1 MTARKKSKCK
11 NKQSTIQSSNYN
23 VGSASHNT
31 AWDVVEM
38 QHLWHNGDRSEKYIR
53 LDPQQLRNNKKT
65 HANYEINTDAVF
77 SHSNSYQMHRAVNN
91 AA

>member
-1 MTARKKSKCK
+1 
-11 NKQSTIQSSNYN
+11 
-23 VGSASHNT
+23 
-31 AWDVVEM
+31 M

-65 HANYEINTDAVF
+65 HAKYEINTDAVF

>member
-1 MTARKKSKCK
+1 METEVK
-11 NKQSTIQSSNYN
+11 NI
-23 VGSASHNT
+23 
-31 AWDVVEM
+31 
-38 QHLWHNGDRSEKYIR
+38 
-53 LDPQQLRNNKKT
+53 LDWIPNNSVIIKKT